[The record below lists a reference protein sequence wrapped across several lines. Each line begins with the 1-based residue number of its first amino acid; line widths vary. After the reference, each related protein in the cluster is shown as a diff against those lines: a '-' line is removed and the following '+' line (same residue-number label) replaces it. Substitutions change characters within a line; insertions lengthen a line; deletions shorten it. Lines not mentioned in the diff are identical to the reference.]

1 MTYSHYSDS
10 HYFKAFIHGA
20 TGLSVPLKIM
30 NYRSL
35 QETKFHVRLYF
46 NIMDIEF
53 QKHWHV
59 IYKV

>member
-53 QKHWHV
+53 Q
-59 IYKV
+59 